1 MLSIFRPLIERVKV
15 LFAVSAAQELE
26 ADLLLREA
34 ERRAELLRQAERY
47 DAEGLHG
54 IAQHLRQQAEQVSV
68 QRPLAGMLPAVAH
81 LQLGL
86 ADTYGASAAN
96 SWILPSDGYSK
107 AKAAVQT
114 ALSIDPKLV
123 QHVT

>member
-1 MLSIFRPLIERVKV
+1 MFALFRQLVERVKV

-26 ADLLLREA
+26 ADLLLRDA

-68 QRPLAGMLPAVAH
+68 QRPLAGVLPALAH
-81 LQLGL
+81 LQTGL
-86 ADTYGASAAN
+86 ADAPDTPE
-96 SWILPSDGYSK
+96 LPAPSNATLPGLDAPSP
-107 AKAAVQT
+107 Q
-114 ALSIDPKLV
+114 ALPAPRKKGGRK
-123 QHVT
+123 